1 MSVSIIVPVLDE
13 APQIQ
18 AFLLHIKD
26 RAPEAEVI
34 VVDGGSSDNTVRL
47 AQTLCDHVI
56 QGRRGRPLQMNLGAQ
71 YASGDILWFL
81 HSDSEIPENSI
92 EIIERE
98 LFNREVVGGCFRIRL
113 LKEEWI
119 YRIHD
124 GVAHYVGMML
134 RVRCGDHGL
143 FARRSAFDA
152 VDGYPN
158 IPIMEDVEF
167 FRAIQRIGKVVWL
180 PSRLIISYRRHQQI
194 GIYRYTFICAL
205 IVALHCLGAKPD
217 FLSRLYVS
225 LVPLRNDTDRVSVLA
240 PVEEEIFSKF
250 RKS

>member
-18 AFLLHIKD
+18 EFLLHIKE

-34 VVDGGSSDNTVRL
+34 VVDGGSSDNTFYL
-47 AQTLCDHVI
+47 AQTLCDQVI
-56 QGRRGRPLQMNLGAQ
+56 QGCRSRSLQMNLGAQ
-71 YASGDILWFL
+71 NAHGDILWFL
-81 HSDSEIPENSI
+81 HADCEIPENSLD
-92 EIIERE
+92 IIERE
-98 LFNREVVGGCFRIRL
+98 LSKNEVVGGCFRIRL
-113 LKEEWI
+113 LKDEWI

-124 GVAHYVGMML
+124 GVAHYVGMIL

-152 VDGYPN
+152 VDGYPDV
-158 IPIMEDVEF
+158 PIMEDVEF
-167 FRAIQRIGKVVWL
+167 FRAIQRLGRVVWL
-180 PSRLIISYRRHQQI
+180 PSRLIISYRRHKQI

-205 IVALHCLGAKPD
+205 IVALYCFGAKPD

-225 LVPLRNDTDRVSVLA
+225 LVPLRNDPDRVPVLA

-250 RKS
+250 RNN